1 MSSHNAPHK
10 RLLRTNH
17 IPFRTYSQSDFSFHF
32 SGSDLLYTHRMVT
45 PPITTLLLSVLH
57 FGMTKQ
63 SNWIVDSLCG
73 DVSYFLCC
81 FFFPFLWAAQ
91 EMGLCMHAGYGIKT
105 QNGGARASNWPSVF
119 FAVLFKIYETKINDV
134 LYLFIYLIIVIFTL
148 VFTWACTKKHNYWL
162 INHRNNVLLPFFS
175 FIQVSFFE
183 R

>member
-17 IPFRTYSQSDFSFHF
+17 IPFPTYSQSDFSFHF
-32 SGSDLLYTHRMVT
+32 SGSDLLYTDRMVT

-63 SNWIVDSLCG
+63 SNWIVDSLCE

-81 FFFPFLWAAQ
+81 FFFLFCEQHRRWDYA
-91 EMGLCMHAGYGIKT
+91 CMQAMESKHKT
-105 QNGGARASNWPSVF
+105 VVLEPVIDLVF
-119 FAVLFKIYETKINDV
+119 SLQSFSKFMRQNDV

-148 VFTWACTKKHNYWL
+148 VFTWACTKKHNY
-162 INHRNNVLLPFFS
+162 
-175 FIQVSFFE
+175 
-183 R
+183 